1 MNNAALDL
9 ASVMLEITRA
19 KFCNN
24 FHDIKKVKIFWHNL
38 TLLYFATA
46 ICKQL
51 SASSHN
57 CSLNTLTKM
66 NLIPNDLLSF
76 EKQNKSLIC
85 DYKFFRCVPDDN
97 INLAL
102 MREDLLGID
111 LYISQ
116 NYMSLKQGKVA
127 RDTTG
132 SYYTPC
138 SLAKAVVS
146 KAFKNAECLD
156 HLKNGKICN
165 SHCRF
170 FLRRR

>member
-1 MNNAALDL
+1 
-9 ASVMLEITRA
+9 
-19 KFCNN
+19 
-24 FHDIKKVKIFWHNL
+24 
-38 TLLYFATA
+38 
-46 ICKQL
+46 
-51 SASSHN
+51 
-57 CSLNTLTKM
+57 M

-138 SLAKAVVS
+138 SLA
-146 KAFKNAECLD
+146 
-156 HLKNGKICN
+156 
-165 SHCRF
+165 
-170 FLRRR
+170 